1 MMAGFYFPRVSTKP
15 MVHCAIFNLAPSFSK
30 AALNRFVVFLPDHT
44 SSTRGGITQLLLLGQ
59 TDRAQDEEQLIHA
72 GQAQNLKV
80 FDLFI
85 PTPTTLAVRIVPG

>member
-1 MMAGFYFPRVSTKP
+1 MDVFYFPRVSTKP

-30 AALNRFVVFLPDHT
+30 ETLNRFVVFLPDHT

-59 TDRAQDEEQLIHA
+59 TDRAEDKEQLVHA

-85 PTPTTLAVRIVPG
+85 PTPATLAICIFPG